1 MEARAGA
8 CRVVAGERLLC
19 VRRSEAAPGPFRLT
33 VNGDSMA
40 RTIALEARKNGAL
53 VGRARLVPC
62 GSMPGQPLLWKVEQR
77 LDRGWALIEPGAG
90 WHPTQGEALV
100 RLRAHFPGCSIRR
113 VSETEGSIV
122 LCEARRPWE
131 ARP

>member
-19 VRRSEAAPGPFRLT
+19 VRRAEAAPGPFRLT

-53 VGRARLVPC
+53 VGRAVRN
-62 GSMPGQPLLWKVEQR
+62 PG
-77 LDRGWALIEPGAG
+77 GWCIQERTSARRNAA
-90 WHPTQGEALV
+90 WRSVTYAAVQADAATH
-100 RLRAHFPGCSIRR
+100 LRARFPGCSIRR
-113 VSETEGSIV
+113 VSETEGSLV
-122 LCEARRPWE
+122 LCKARRSWE